1 MLIMTKSRPLKVC
14 IYGAGAVGGTIGVLL
29 ALAGADVSVVAHG
42 ETLAAIRND
51 GLQLTKDGKTHLVR
65 VRATDDPSLLGPQDY
80 VIVSVKAPSLEDI
93 ASHIAPLL
101 DHGTKVITAMNGV
114 PWWFFV
120 GGSGVLSGTRL
131 AAVDPHGIVENAI
144 PLAQTVGCVVYMA
157 CSVDAP
163 GKIRHNSGNRL
174 IIGYA
179 DNSPVDGLADIEDML
194 NSAGF
199 ACQVTATIRNDI
211 WFKLW
216 GNLSINPISLL
227 TGETTDVIID
237 DPLVYELCVHMMQEA
252 AAIGEAVDIPM
263 TVSTTEMIGRAK
275 SLGAF
280 KTSMLQDTEAG
291 KPVELDAL
299 LTVAHDIGKIVDVP
313 TPFIDSVLGLARLRA
328 RKLGLFDRAA

>member
-1 MLIMTKSRPLKVC
+1 MTKSRPLKVC
-14 IYGAGAVGGTIGVLL
+14 IYGAGAIGGTMGVLL
-29 ALAGADVSVVAHG
+29 ALAGADVSVIAHDA
-42 ETLAAIRND
+42 TLAAIKND
-51 GLQLTKDGKTHLVR
+51 GLQLTKDGKTHR
-65 VRATDDPSLLGPQDY
+65 VHAQVTDDPSQLGPQDY
-80 VIVSVKAPSLEDI
+80 VIVSVKAPSLEDV

-101 DHGTKVITAMNGV
+101 NPATKVITAMNGV

-120 GGSGVLSGTRL
+120 GGNGVLSNTRL
-131 AAVDPHGIVENAI
+131 TAVDPHGVVENAI

-163 GKIRHNSGNRL
+163 GKVRHNSGNKL
-174 IIGYA
+174 IIGSA
-179 DNSPVDGLADIEDML
+179 DNSPVDGLDDIRDVL
-194 NSAGF
+194 NLAGF
-199 ACQVTATIRNDI
+199 SCHVTAAIRNDI
-211 WFKLW
+211 WYKLW

-227 TGETTDVIID
+227 TGATSDIIIN

-252 AAIGEAVDIPM
+252 AAIGEAIDIPM

>member
-1 MLIMTKSRPLKVC
+1 MPAMTKSDPLKIC
-14 IYGAGAVGGTIGVLL
+14 IYGAGAVGGTMGVLL
-29 ALAGADVSVVAHG
+29 ALAGAEVSVIAHDA
-42 ETLAAIRND
+42 TLAAIKND
-51 GLQLTKDGKTHLVR
+51 GLQLTKGGKTHRVHVR
-65 VRATDDPSLLGPQDY
+65 VTADPAELEPQDY
-80 VIVSVKAPSLEDI
+80 VIISVKTPSLEDV

-101 DHGTKVITAMNGV
+101 SPGTRVITAMNGV

-120 GGSGVLSGTRL
+120 GANGVLANARL

-157 CSVDAP
+157 CSLDAP
-163 GKIRHNSGNRL
+163 GKVRHYSGNKL
-174 IIGYA
+174 VIGYA
-179 DNSPVDGLADIEDML
+179 DNKSVSGLSDINGMF

-199 ACQVTATIRNDI
+199 SSRVTTSIPNDI
-211 WFKLW
+211 WYKLW

-227 TGETTDVIID
+227 TGETSDVIIN
-237 DPLVYELCVHMMQEA
+237 DPLIYELCLRMMSEA
-252 AAIGEAVDIPM
+252 EALGAAIGIPM
-263 TVSTTEMIGRAK
+263 DASTTEVIGRART
-275 SLGAF
+275 LGAF

-328 RKLGLFDRAA
+328 RKLGLLDRAA

>member
-1 MLIMTKSRPLKVC
+1 M
-14 IYGAGAVGGTIGVLL
+14 GVLL
-29 ALAGADVSVVAHG
+29 ALAGAEVSVIAHG
-42 ETLAAIRND
+42 ETLAAISTD
-51 GLQLTKDGKTHLVR
+51 GLQLTKAGKTHCVR
-65 VRATDDPSLLGPQDY
+65 VRVNDDPSQLEPQDY
-80 VIVSVKAPSLEDI
+80 VIVSVKATSLEDV
-93 ASHIAPLL
+93 ASHIVPLL
-101 DHGTKVITAMNGV
+101 KPATKVITAMNGV
-114 PWWFFV
+114 PWWFFA
-120 GGSGVLSGTRL
+120 GGTGVLSNTKL
-131 AAVDPHGIVENAI
+131 AAVDPHGIIENAI

-157 CSVDAP
+157 CSLDAP
-163 GKIRHNSGNRL
+163 GKVRHNRGNKI

-179 DNSPVDGLADIEDML
+179 DNSPVDGLTDIKDML

-199 ACQVTATIRNDI
+199 SCHVTAAIRNDI
-211 WFKLW
+211 WYKLW

-227 TGETTDVIID
+227 TGETSDIIIN

-252 AAIGEAVDIPM
+252 AAIGEAIDIPM

-328 RKLGLFDRAA
+328 RRLGLFDRAA

>member
-1 MLIMTKSRPLKVC
+1 M
-14 IYGAGAVGGTIGVLL
+14 GVLL
-29 ALAGADVSVVAHG
+29 ALAGAEVSVIAHDA
-42 ETLAAIRND
+42 TLAAIKND
-51 GLQLTKDGKTHLVR
+51 GLQLTRDGKTHRVHVR
-65 VRATDDPSLLGPQDY
+65 VTDDPSQLEPQDY
-80 VIVSVKAPSLEDI
+80 VIVSVKTPSLEDV

-101 DHGTKVITAMNGV
+101 NPGTKVITAMNGV

-120 GGSGVLSGTRL
+120 GGDGVLSNTRL
-131 AAVDPHGIVENAI
+131 AAIDPNGVVEKAI

-157 CSVDAP
+157 CSVAAP
-163 GKIRHNSGNRL
+163 GKIRHNGGNKL

-179 DNSPVDGLADIEDML
+179 DNSQVDGLDEIKDLL
-194 NSAGF
+194 NAAGF
-199 ACQVTATIRNDI
+199 SCHVTAAIRNDI
-211 WFKLW
+211 WYKLW

-227 TGETTDVIID
+227 TGETSDIIIN

-252 AAIGEAVDIPM
+252 AAIGEAIDIPM
-263 TVSTTEMIGRAK
+263 TVSTAEMIGRAK

-328 RKLGLFDRAA
+328 RKLGLFDTAA

>member
-1 MLIMTKSRPLKVC
+1 MTISPPLKVC

-80 VIVSVKAPSLEDI
+80 VIVSVKAPSLEDV

-120 GGSGVLSGTRL
+120 GGSGVLSDTRL

-313 TPFIDSVLGLARLRA
+313 TPFIDSVLGLARMRA

>member
-1 MLIMTKSRPLKVC
+1 MTKSRPLKVC
-14 IYGAGAVGGTIGVLL
+14 IYGAGAIGGTMGVLL
-29 ALAGADVSVVAHG
+29 ALAGAEVSVIAHDA
-42 ETLAAIRND
+42 TLAAIKND
-51 GLQLTKDGKTHLVR
+51 GLQLTKDGKAHRVH
-65 VRATDDPSLLGPQDY
+65 VRATDDPSQLESQDY
-80 VIVSVKAPSLEDI
+80 VIVSVKTTSLEDA

-101 DHGTKVITAMNGV
+101 NPGTKVITAMNGV

-120 GGSGVLSGTRL
+120 GGNGVLSNTRL
-131 AAVDPHGIVENAI
+131 AAVDPHGIVEKSI

-163 GKIRHNSGNRL
+163 GKVRHNGGNKL

-179 DNSPVDGLADIEDML
+179 DNSQVDGLDEIKDLL
-194 NSAGF
+194 NAAGF
-199 ACQVTATIRNDI
+199 SCHVTAAIRNDI
-211 WFKLW
+211 WHKLW

-227 TGETTDVIID
+227 TGETSDVIIN

-252 AAIGEAVDIPM
+252 AAIGEAVNIPM
-263 TVSTTEMIGRAK
+263 TVSTTDMIGRAK

-328 RKLGLFDRAA
+328 RKLGLFVRAA

>member
-1 MLIMTKSRPLKVC
+1 MTTSQPMKVC

-29 ALAGADVSVVAHG
+29 SLAGAEVSVVAHG
-42 ETLAAIRND
+42 ETLEAIRDD
-51 GLQLTKDGKTHLVR
+51 GLQLTKDGKSHRVYVR
-65 VRATDDPSLLGPQDY
+65 VTDNPVQLGRQDY
-80 VIVSVKAPSLEDI
+80 VIVSVKAPALEEV
-93 ASHIAPLL
+93 ASNIAPLL
-101 DHGTKVITAMNGV
+101 GYGTKVITAMNGV
-114 PWWFFV
+114 PWWFFA
-120 GGSGVLSGTRL
+120 GGNGVLSNTRL
-131 AAVDPHGIVENAI
+131 AAVDPKGIIEKAI
-144 PLAQTVGCVVYMA
+144 PLSRTVGCVVYMA

-163 GKIRHNSGNRL
+163 GKIRHNSGNKL

-179 DNSPVDGLADIEDML
+179 DNSPVDGLADIRDLL

-199 ACQVTATIRNDI
+199 SCHVTAAIRDDI
-211 WFKLW
+211 WYKLW

-227 TGETTDVIID
+227 TGETSDVIIN

-252 AAIGEAVDIPM
+252 AAIGEAIGIPM

-328 RKLGLFDRAA
+328 RKLGLFDMAA